1 MPIWRP
7 LLVVSTHLV
16 NGIER
21 GIDSKEMLL
30 LSMRRVLKVVKP
42 ILYAVRDDEATVE
55 KLTDFT
61 VEASIC
67 YNVDT
72 TELVRLLQ
80 G

>member
-1 MPIWRP
+1 
-7 LLVVSTHLV
+7 
-16 NGIER
+16 
-21 GIDSKEMLL
+21 
-30 LSMRRVLKVVKP
+30 MRRVLKVVKP